1 MRLVLRRQAKA
12 DLREAIDWYEER
24 KSDLGHSFLVA
35 VEATLSLIRENPRIY
50 PRVDPVVRRAAT
62 TGRFPFG
69 IFYRIDGETIRVIA
83 ILHNARNPE
92 HWKRRI

>member
-1 MRLVLRRQAKA
+1 MRLVLRRQAKV
-12 DLREAIDWYEER
+12 DLREAFNWYEAR
-24 KSDLGHSFLVA
+24 QSGLGASFRAA
-35 VEATLSLIRENPRIY
+35 VEATLSSIRENPKIY
-50 PRVDPVVRRAAT
+50 PRVDPAVRRAAT

-69 IFYRIDGETIRVIA
+69 IFYRIDGDTIRVTA

>member
-12 DLREAIDWYEER
+12 DLREAIDWYEAR
-24 KSDLGHSFLVA
+24 KPDLGRSFLVA
-35 VEATLSLIRENPRIY
+35 VEATLSSIRENLRIY
-50 PRVDPVVRRAAT
+50 PRVDPAVRRAAT

-69 IFYRIDGETIRVIA
+69 IFYRIDGDRVRVIA